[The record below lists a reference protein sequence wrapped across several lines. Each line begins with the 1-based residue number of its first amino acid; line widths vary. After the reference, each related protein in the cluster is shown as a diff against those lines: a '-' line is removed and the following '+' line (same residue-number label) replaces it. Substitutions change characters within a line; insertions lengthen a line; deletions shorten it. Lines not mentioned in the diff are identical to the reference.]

1 MSNDLNSMRTP
12 MAKVRH
18 LGSARSGTAHAWH
31 MRATSIALVPLTIAF
46 VWLIVT
52 LVGKDYNTV
61 RSVLGSPFPAI
72 LMLLFLLTSI
82 YHMKLGMQAVIED
95 YVHGD
100 HGKQWSLL
108 ANSFFCYAVGL
119 ACVYA
124 VLRISF
130 V

>member
-1 MSNDLNSMRTP
+1 MSNDLGSIRTP
-12 MAKVRH
+12 MARVRH
-18 LGSARSGTAHAWH
+18 LGSAKSGTQHLWH
-31 MRATSIALVPLTIAF
+31 MRATSIALVPLTIGF
-46 VWLIVT
+46 VWLLLT

-72 LMLLFLLTSI
+72 LTLLFLLTSI
-82 YHMKLGMQAVIED
+82 YHMKIGMQVIIED
-95 YVHGD
+95 YVHGE
-100 HGKQWSLL
+100 HCRQWSLL
-108 ANSFFCYAVGL
+108 ANAFFCYAVGL

>member
-1 MSNDLNSMRTP
+1 

-18 LGSARSGTAHAWH
+18 LGSARSGTEHVWY
-31 MRATSIALVPLTIAF
+31 MRATSVALVPLTIAF

-52 LVGKDYNTV
+52 LVGKDYTTV
-61 RSVLGSPFPAI
+61 RSILGSPFPAI
-72 LMLLFLLTSI
+72 LILLFLLTSI
-82 YHMKLGMQAVIED
+82 YHMKLGMQTVIED
-95 YVHGD
+95 YVQSE
-100 HGKQWSLL
+100 HGKTWSLL
-108 ANSFFCYAVGL
+108 ASSYFCYAVGL